1 VARPRPYLHRSPP
14 LTSSGVLPT
23 HLDDGQPL
31 IRLQTLGASTILVGD
46 QRINGSA
53 GTLFCL
59 LLRLTYSPGMLLGRD
74 VLLTSLWPEQAEA
87 RQRANL
93 RQALYKLRN
102 TGVRA
107 SMHGDVVQLD
117 PAQVLRTFS
126 LDGSSETFAR
136 DVTLGHEPFGPF
148 LPGFVV
154 PWPEQQDWISEQREL
169 MHAEIRRVLVEQLR
183 QRRDRADWGGADPLA
198 RWLLQFDPLNEEATL
213 TLADCAFLSGSKS
226 TALGIID
233 RYLADL
239 GPSAGDIR
247 IPAMMLRRRIAEPPV
262 RGRVSFAPTERH
274 FVGRE
279 EELAA
284 LTLSMRRARWHDG
297 SATLL
302 HGTAGIGKSRLAHEL
317 EKVATIEGVTIA
329 RAACRESDTQR
340 SLAVFLDVL
349 PELLVMPGAL
359 GAAPESLSAL
369 RRLVPSERGPLGAD
383 GASERDPLPVA
394 AQLRRSIIDL
404 VAAIADEKP
413 LLLVVDDVH
422 WIDEHS
428 WEVLSDLIDRADCLR
443 VCVVLTS
450 REPHARPTRPA
461 RVPMALR
468 MMAVPSLTAEQCV
481 RLSRAIGDDLSASVS
496 DELGDWFVRASEGIP
511 LFLRALVNH
520 WIETGEAGGVPP
532 TLQGVIEQRISQLH
546 GDSLRVLQTAVILGR
561 WATVDRV
568 VRVLEL
574 RANEMLTCIEQI
586 EALGASASRSGAIL
600 AVHELLGRA
609 ARARLSALSSRTLHK
624 RAAEVLYADAM
635 ASGDTEIL
643 LSSLEAYYLAGEE
656 EVVRGLTI
664 RHLEE
669 ISSLSSPISGLR
681 VLRILESEMLSESE
695 KASVVDATAKL
706 LVHGGDYAKALRDP
720 LSGVE
725 LPVASSGLTD
735 EEVETALSLVDSA
748 YRADPLVDR
757 ERLIEFALTIAE
769 LTSIQRKSRL
779 RAADIG
785 LVIVSN
791 ECDQHRAD
799 RIFRA
804 LDLSPSEMSNDDTC
818 RRIGV
823 VYHTHFG
830 ERETALQLASLLYKQ
845 AQSLPPSPLA
855 YHQAMRAG
863 FALRIVD
870 DGLVHIDA
878 LRLAVHIAEEA
889 QVPYHGL
896 NAAWLLAQSYLE
908 LGDSA
913 QFSAWTRTVSD
924 LYDRIGDPVS
934 CNFAVSLFCR
944 AAIERGDATAARV
957 QFETF
962 QRNIPR
968 MASRKTNAYSLA
980 LDTAIELL
988 DGTWIPENDR
998 VRSLADLHAQTS
1010 RYGTSDYLTAI
1021 LIESLIRQEQISAA
1035 EQVLASYTSVN
1046 RREVCPLGA
1055 RLKQATSHLRTRQL
1069 DR

>member
-1 VARPRPYLHRSPP
+1 MARPRPYLHRSPP
-14 LTSSGVLPT
+14 LTSSGALPT

-59 LLRLTYSPGMLLGRD
+59 LLRLTYAPGMLLGRD
-74 VLLTSLWPEQAEA
+74 VLLTSLWPGQAEA

-126 LDGSSETFAR
+126 LDGSSDTFAR

-154 PWPEQQDWISEQREL
+154 PWPEQQDWITEQREL

-198 RWLLQFDPLNEEATL
+198 RWLLQFDPFNEEATL

-233 RYLADL
+233 RYLAEL
-239 GPSAGDIR
+239 GPAAGDIR

-317 EKVATIEGVTIA
+317 EKVATIEGVTIS
-329 RAACRESDTQR
+329 RAACRESDLQR

-383 GASERDPLPVA
+383 GAHERDPLPVA

-468 MMAVPSLTAEQCV
+468 TMAVPSLTAEQCV

-624 RAAEVLYADAM
+624 RAAEVLYADAKE
-635 ASGDTEIL
+635 SGDTEML
-643 LSSLEAYYLAGEE
+643 LSSLEAYYVAGEV
-656 EVVRGLTI
+656 EVVRGVTLH
-664 RHLEE
+664 HLEV

-681 VLRILESEMLSESE
+681 ILKSLEAEMLSPSE
-695 KASVVDATAKL
+695 KASVLDATAKL
-706 LVHGGDYAKALRDP
+706 LVHAGDYSKALRDP
-720 LSGVE
+720 LGSVE
-725 LPVASSGLTD
+725 LPIASSDLTV
-735 EEVETALSLVDSA
+735 EEVDTALSLVDSA

-757 ERLIEFALTIAE
+757 ERLIEFALAVTE
-769 LTSIQRKSRL
+769 LPSIHRRARL
-779 RAADIG
+779 RAGDIG
-785 LVIVSN
+785 LVIISN
-791 ECDQHRAD
+791 ECDQIRAD

-804 LDLSPSEMSNDDTC
+804 LDLSPGEMSSDDTC

-830 ERETALQLASLLYKQ
+830 ERETASHLAHLLYQQ
-845 AQSLPPSPLA
+845 AKSLTPSPLA

-870 DGLVHIDA
+870 DGLVHLDA
-878 LRLAVHIAEEA
+878 LQLAVHIAEVA
-889 QVPYHGL
+889 KVPFHGL

-913 QFSAWTRTVSD
+913 LFDSWTRKVTER
-924 LYDRIGDPVS
+924 YDQIGDPVS

-944 AAIERGDATAARV
+944 AAIEKRDSALARV
-957 QFETF
+957 QFDNF
-962 QRNIPR
+962 QKHVPR
-968 MASRKTNAYSLA
+968 MASRKTIAYSLA
-980 LDTAIELL
+980 LETAVELL
-988 DGTWIPENDR
+988 NPIWIPENDR
-998 VRSLADLHAQTS
+998 LQSLTDLHSQTS
-1010 RYGTSDYLTAI
+1010 RYGTSDFLTSI
-1021 LIESLIRQEQISAA
+1021 LIDSLARRGQIQAA
-1035 EQVLASYTSVN
+1035 EKTLEHYTKID
-1046 RREVCPLGA
+1046 RREVSPLGA
-1055 RLKQATSHLRTRQL
+1055 RLQQSAKQLVAQKVRS
-1069 DR
+1069 

>member
-664 RHLEE
+664 ANLDTIVAEGTRDR
-669 ISSLSSPISGLR
+669 GLVAVR
-681 VLRILESEMLSESE
+681 RLAQSDLTMVEQARL
-695 KASVVDATAKL
+695 AGATAKL
-706 LVHGGDYAKALRDP
+706 LLAAGEYRTALAEPLDGVSLPDVRDIE
-720 LSGVE
+720 S
-725 LPVASSGLTD
+725 D
-735 EEVETALSLVDSA
+735 EQADTSLSLVDSS

-757 ERLIEFALTIAE
+757 SKLIAFASEIVETERFER
-769 LTSIQRKSRL
+769 SIRI

-785 LVIVSN
+785 LILVSN
-791 ECDQHRAD
+791 ECEQALAD
-799 RIFRA
+799 RLFNA
-804 LDLSPSEMSNDDTC
+804 LQLSDGEIEREDAC
-818 RRIGV
+818 RKVAIL
-823 VYHTHFG
+823 YHTQFG
-830 ERETALQLASLLYKQ
+830 ERNRALAIANFLYKK
-845 AQSLPPSPLA
+845 ALA
-855 YHQAMRAG
+855 GAVSTHTYHDAMRAG

-870 DGLVHIDA
+870 DSRCHLDA
-878 LRLAVHIAEEA
+878 MMLSFDIAKEMKQNWHALSSAWHLSLAFLDLGEQMHLDMWMHRVR
-889 QVPYHGL
+889 
-896 NAAWLLAQSYLE
+896 E
-908 LGDSA
+908 LFSEVGDSTTTNFVHSLLCRVA
-913 QFSAWTRTVSD
+913 IEQGDRVSAGEHFATFSKNLPRFTTPRTDAYALCLSTALDLLDNSWTPSE
-924 LYDRIGDPVS
+924 DRI
-934 CNFAVSLFCR
+934 
-944 AAIERGDATAARV
+944 
-957 QFETF
+957 
-962 QRNIPR
+962 
-968 MASRKTNAYSLA
+968 LA
-980 LDTAIELL
+980 L
-988 DGTWIPENDR
+988 
-998 VRSLADLHAQTS
+998 
-1010 RYGTSDYLTAI
+1010 
-1021 LIESLIRQEQISAA
+1021 
-1035 EQVLASYTSVN
+1035 
-1046 RREVCPLGA
+1046 
-1055 RLKQATSHLRTRQL
+1055 QAQL
-1069 DR
+1069 DRVGSFGTADFNAAIAADALFRAGRAHAAGLLIANFMQFQRRESRRPSAILQRTLTRLEKTTG